1 MATYPINL
9 FGSRVKD
16 SATTTGTGNFTLAG
30 SAPTRFVTFGS
41 RFALTQRFGYAIIH
55 DSANEWEDGI
65 GYLSAST
72 TLVRERPLHGSS
84 GDYTLVN
91 FSSGNKTVF
100 FSSHMISEAEKVC
113 DRVGILHAGKL
124 VSVVERRQW
133 QDRGL
138 EPLFIEATA

>member
-16 SATTTGTGNFTLAG
+16 TSTTTGTGVLTLAN
-30 SAPTRFVTFGS
+30 SAPTLFVTFGS

-84 GDYTLVN
+84 GDYTLVS
-91 FSSGNKTVF
+91 FSAGNKTVF
-100 FSSHMISEAEKVC
+100 CTIPGEFISAV
-113 DRVGILHAGKL
+113 DTRGRALAVMAGL
-124 VSVVERRQW
+124 AM
-133 QDRGL
+133 
-138 EPLFIEATA
+138 P